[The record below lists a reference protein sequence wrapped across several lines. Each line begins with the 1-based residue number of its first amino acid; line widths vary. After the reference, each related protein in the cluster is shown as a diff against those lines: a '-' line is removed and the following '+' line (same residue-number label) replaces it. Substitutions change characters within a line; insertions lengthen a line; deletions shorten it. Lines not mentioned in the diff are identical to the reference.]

1 MCDRF
6 EGGGAFLGRATPIRE
21 QPRKG
26 PSWIGFRSSS
36 IFQIKSLKYCF
47 ALSQCFREKPFSYG
61 CWLTF
66 SVLARLKYCTF
77 HYLNQVMRKMRNISG
92 EKLYSL
98 TLTKTN
104 NVIPEADLATLSILF
119 EKIFNSFR
127 ISSQGALSWMFDR
140 TLTRS
145 TISDVWQDTDYTC
158 AFDTAQSFAPRCLY
172 PICEQPWIGLILIW
186 LSTFFQSKI
195 CAFLF

>member
-36 IFQIKSLKYCF
+36 VFQIKSLKYCF
-47 ALSQCFREKPFSYG
+47 ALSQCFREKPSSYG

-66 SVLARLKYCTF
+66 IVLARLKCCTF
-77 HYLNQVMRKMRNISG
+77 HYLNQVMRKMRNISE
-92 EKLYSL
+92 EKLYLL

-104 NVIPEADLATLSILF
+104 NVIPEADLATLPFSLRKYLTAS
-119 EKIFNSFR
+119 EYHRKEHYLGCLTGHWL
-127 ISSQGALSWMFDR
+127 GALSRMFDR
-140 TLTRS
+140 TLT
-145 TISDVWQDTDYTC
+145 TPV
-158 AFDTAQSFAPRCLY
+158 L
-172 PICEQPWIGLILIW
+172 LIL
-186 LSTFFQSKI
+186 LKVLRHGVYTPSVSSPE
-195 CAFLF
+195 